1 MRYTDIEKKNRIEE
15 LTPEKIQQII
25 AHKKEKLDNYFKEI
39 QKYAMLY
46 AIC

>member
-25 AHKKEKLDNYFKEI
+25 AHNKQKLDNYFKEI